1 MKVIKLLI
9 FINLIVLASIM
20 CITYWQSNGKYE
32 SIYLY
37 PKDLYCTTPIVINTY
52 EEYFRF
58 MVMQDQTLG
67 HIIERILDEYLLARD
82 IPAGSGKINIAQAV
96 YMIADKINVRSGNP
110 DLIYAGETL
119 SFRLPK
125 QFTIYHIDTIFE
137 VKYYSVEKLRRILNS
152 LHWVEPY
159 KAGYFDC
166 SNMAGFL
173 SMWLIRQGFDAYIV
187 SGQKYG
193 GQHSWVQVRI
203 DPHHKGEY
211 VNIEATGE
219 IFIDKQSP
227 KPTSRRYR
235 PWEKI
240 QEDPMEYGWWH
251 VSDHPLMVR
260 KIR

>member
-37 PKDLYCTTPIVINTY
+37 PKDLYNKSPIVINTNQEHY
-52 EEYFRF
+52 K
-58 MVMQDQTLG
+58 VVVKPGQSLG
-67 HIIERILDEYLLARD
+67 FIVEGILDEYLLARD

-96 YMIADKINVRSGNP
+96 YSIADYINVRSGNP
-110 DLIYAGETL
+110 DLIYAGEIL
-119 SFRLPK
+119 NFRLPK
-125 QFTIYHIDTIFE
+125 QFTIYQIDTIFE
-137 VKYYSVEKLRRILNS
+137 VKYYCVEKLRRVLNS
-152 LHWVEPY
+152 LHWIEPY

-166 SNMAGFL
+166 SNMSGLL

-203 DPHHKGEY
+203 DPHKEKY
-211 VNIEATGE
+211 VDVETTGL
-219 IFIDKQSP
+219 FIDNQSP
-227 KPTSRRYR
+227 KSTSKRYR

-240 QEDPMEYGWWH
+240 QEDSLEYGWWH
-251 VSDHPLMVR
+251 ISDHPLMVR
-260 KIR
+260 KIK